1 MSFADAHMTTS
12 VPAADKSPDN
22 PRVILGLFAIIAV
35 VGLAIRLALVDQ
47 SLWYDE
53 MVTLLQY
60 VLQPWNVSVSGT
72 YSPNNHILFSLLAK
86 LCNELTDG
94 RVIALAIRLPSVL
107 AGCAAGMLLAMPIRR
122 EHPRLALVLALLAVS
137 HPWLVSFSGWA
148 RGYALLLCLCIVAT
162 QLLFARRWPWYVLAM
177 TAALYTHPIA
187 ILVAVSHGVAILVLR
202 RVPPVS
208 SPAESGKGTRHQ
220 EPPVRTPAALLLPW
234 LAAVAATGVLAI
246 GLYAPFFA
254 GARSYFS
261 QLHPASLTYLQF
273 LGQSIRCAQAG
284 DPISGVAHL
293 LIPLMV
299 MGVGLCFAWSWIAL
313 RPLIVTF
320 AVASLLGALVPLAVP
335 SAGETRS
342 MLWLIPVYTLSVFGL
357 VSLNRGR
364 IFIAVILPL
373 GFFAMR
379 VHDIIV
385 RPAQPIRD
393 AILDARAIADKRSVV
408 GVYMAS
414 AEAKLVYG
422 LDAIAYTVEP
432 QRDLPAL
439 RTVETFSPS
448 KPVLVVFYPE
458 YLRRDQ
464 PDLARYLREHYQLV
478 RVLPGRISPA
488 EIWEPK
494 AK

>member
-1 MSFADAHMTTS
+1 MTTL
-12 VPAADKSPDN
+12 AADKPTDN

-60 VLQPWNVSVSGT
+60 VLQPWNVTVSGA
-72 YSPNNHILFSLLAK
+72 YSPNNHVLFSLLAK
-86 LCNELTDG
+86 LCNELTG
-94 RVIALAIRLPSVL
+94 GSVIALAIRLPSVL
-107 AGCAAGMLLAMPIRR
+107 AGCAAGILLAMPIRR

-148 RGYALLLCLCIVAT
+148 RGYALLLCLCIAAT
-162 QLLFARRWPWYVLAM
+162 QLLFSGRWRWYVLAM

-187 ILVAVSHGVAILVLR
+187 ILVAVSHGIAILVLR

-208 SPAESGKGTRHQ
+208 PPAESGTRKNRQ
-220 EPPVRTPAALLLPW
+220 QPPVRTPAALLLPW
-234 LAAVAATGVLAI
+234 LAAIAVTGVLAV
-246 GLYAPFFA
+246 GLYAPFFI

-261 QLHPASLTYLQF
+261 QPHPASLSYLQF
-273 LGQSIRCAQAG
+273 LGQSIRCVQAG
-284 DPISGVAHL
+284 DPLSGVAHL
-293 LIPLMV
+293 VIPLMV
-299 MGVGLCFAWSWIAL
+299 MGTGLCFAWSWVKL

-320 AVASLLGALVPLAVP
+320 GVASLLGALVPLFVAA
-335 SAGETRS
+335 AGETRS

-364 IFIAVILPL
+364 VLVAVILPL

-379 VHDIIV
+379 AHDIRV
-385 RPAQPIRD
+385 CPAQPIRE
-393 AILDARAIADKRSVV
+393 IIVDARVIADKRAVV

-414 AEAKLVYG
+414 AEAQLVYG
-422 LDAIAYTVEP
+422 LDAIAYTLDP

-439 RTVETFSPS
+439 RTVETLSPS

-464 PDLARYLREHYQLV
+464 PELARYLGEHYQRV